1 MCCDHA
7 PADVKPGWSL
17 GSDRGVWKQASATAL
32 GRSRSG
38 YGWGRRRR
46 RRFSEANGRH
56 VRRIVG
62 YGLSV
67 YRVDLELLNRLA
79 PNRHRHVDPVRRVR
93 RQAEGCRASGAR
105 PREFAY
111 CHRVARTLALRNR
124 CSTSRNPP
132 PKYARQAPARA
143 DGGVTREERGS
154 RRRPKRMK
162 NYWAERGKQSAA
174 AESGAATGSRVSNAA
189 PHQVA
194 WRQPAAPRSGRP
206 RPRFERYGSPTS
218 VS

>member
-111 CHRVARTLALRNR
+111 CHRVARTLALRASCETR
-124 CSTSRNPP
+124 DRPSFPCRRRRGEGRSAGGMQHSQDGSDR
-132 PKYARQAPARA
+132 AREAGDTGVHGACLPVMRA
-143 DGGVTREERGS
+143 SAREERWRISFTS
-154 RRRPKRMK
+154 RSSL
-162 NYWAERGKQSAA
+162 WLFSIH
-174 AESGAATGSRVSNAA
+174 SR
-189 PHQVA
+189 
-194 WRQPAAPRSGRP
+194 
-206 RPRFERYGSPTS
+206 
-218 VS
+218 